1 MCAER
6 MQRILTSIMLGVIL
20 YFFAMG
26 AHDFQAG
33 AKESIHFTIAVV
45 LQIFVIIMML
55 IWAFTNFCPSIWFFK
70 KIFPPCE
77 WEKK

>member
-6 MQRILTSIMLGVIL
+6 MQRILTAIMLGIIL

-26 AHDFQAG
+26 GHDFQEG
-33 AKESIHFTIAVV
+33 VKQSSYFTIAVV
-45 LQIFVIIMML
+45 LQIFVILML
-55 IWAFTNFCPSIWFFK
+55 LVWAFTNFCPSIWFFK

>member
-1 MCAER
+1 
-6 MQRILTSIMLGVIL
+6 MQRILTALMLGIIL

-26 AHDFQAG
+26 AHDFQTG
-33 AKESIHFTIAVV
+33 LKESFHFQVAVV

-55 IWAFTNFCPSIWFFK
+55 VWAFTNFCPSTWLMS

-77 WEKK
+77 WEK

>member
-1 MCAER
+1 MCAAR
-6 MQRILTSIMLGVIL
+6 MQRILTALMLGVIL

-26 AHDFQAG
+26 AADFQAG
-33 AKESIHFTIAVV
+33 MKESFHFQVAVV

-55 IWAFTNFCPSIWFFK
+55 IWAFTNFCPSTWLMK

-77 WEKK
+77 WEK